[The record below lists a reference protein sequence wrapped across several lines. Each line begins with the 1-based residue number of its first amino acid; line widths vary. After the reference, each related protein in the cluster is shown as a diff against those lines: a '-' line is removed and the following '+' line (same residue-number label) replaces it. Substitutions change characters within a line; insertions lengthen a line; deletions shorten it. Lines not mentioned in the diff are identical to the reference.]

1 MSAYRGG
8 PNTFSIIGLSSKPLQ
23 VYSRPTYSCEYQNSN
38 NNSSSFVKAYKILPD
53 WGFGRVYTVLVIN
66 CTFPAGIADDSSVGG
81 RLILHAPATNQ
92 RNESLIA
99 IVEPPKSWD
108 VSHFVSPP
116 KYDYLYCGSP
126 LYGTLS
132 PQRMREWIAYHVRL
146 FGAKSHFV
154 IFDSGGIHPE
164 VFEVLK
170 PWMDLGYVS
179 LQDVKEQER
188 FDGYYHNQ
196 FLLVNDCLHRYRF
209 DAKWMFFFDVDEYI
223 YVSPK
228 LSLRS
233 VTDSLEEFT
242 QFTIEQVPMSNKLC
256 LTQDSGKTSEKWVME
271 KLVYRNVKKVA
282 RRDRKYAIQPRNVF
296 ATGVHLSKN
305 FEGESAHKTEK
316 LIKYFHYHG
325 TIATRQDTCQQFIN
339 DTSTTIGDDTPFILE
354 TNMRMITPSVKRFE
368 LETIGTILQSTR
380 Q

>member
-8 PNTFSIIGLSSKPLQ
+8 LNTFSIIGLSSKPLQ
-23 VYSRPTYSCEYQNSN
+23 VYSRPTYLCEYQNSN

-53 WGFGRVYTVLVIN
+53 WGFGRVYTVLIIN
-66 CTFPAGIADDSSVGG
+66 CTFPDGIVDDSSVGG
-81 RLILHAPATNQ
+81 QLILHAPDTNR
-92 RNESLIA
+92 RNNSLIA
-99 IVEPPKSWD
+99 VVEPPKSWD

-146 FGAKSHFV
+146 FGEKSHFV

-223 YVSPK
+223 YVPPK

-256 LTQDSGKTSEKWVME
+256 LTQDAGKTSKRQMAAWGQEANGRLTLHKAGGKWPP
-271 KLVYRNVKKVA
+271 
-282 RRDRKYAIQPRNVF
+282 DF
-296 ATGVHLSKN
+296 S
-305 FEGESAHKTEK
+305 
-316 LIKYFHYHG
+316 
-325 TIATRQDTCQQFIN
+325 
-339 DTSTTIGDDTPFILE
+339 
-354 TNMRMITPSVKRFE
+354 
-368 LETIGTILQSTR
+368 
-380 Q
+380 